1 MGLQATF
8 EYSAPINDSFMD
20 DKSSKLI
27 MTAHI
32 SQFTLWTIA
41 GHSNTDVGSVHGA
54 TREADITQDKRNMV
68 ANYLTQTGV
77 QIRIDGTGKGNLPL
91 REAVKLIK
99 GTRWPV
105 SFIAMLLPISLQKGV
120 EPLAHSRDKAIAK
133 TLQGSFKRDE
143 QSIAQRGWV
152 EAWELRPCLCANGGT
167 IY

>member
-32 SQFTLWTIA
+32 SQFPLQIIA
-41 GHSNTDVGSVHGA
+41 GHSNTDVGAVHGA
-54 TREADITQDKRNMV
+54 AREADITQDMRNMV
-68 ANYLTQTGV
+68 THYLTQTGV

-91 REAVKLIK
+91 RLAVKLIK
-99 GTRWPV
+99 GARWPL

-143 QSIAQRGWV
+143 QSIAQRG
-152 EAWELRPCLCANGGT
+152 
-167 IY
+167 

>member
-1 MGLQATF
+1 MGLQAAF
-8 EYSAPINDSFMD
+8 EYSVPINNSFMG

-32 SQFTLWTIA
+32 SQFPLQIIA
-41 GHSNTDVGSVHGA
+41 GHSNTDVGAVHGA
-54 TREADITQDKRNMV
+54 AREADITQDMRNMV
-68 ANYLTQTGV
+68 THYLTQTGV

-91 REAVKLIK
+91 RLAVKLIK
-99 GTRWPV
+99 GARWPL

-143 QSIAQRGWV
+143 QSIAQRG
-152 EAWELRPCLCANGGT
+152 
-167 IY
+167 